1 MMKKFMQLIAA
12 VKAVAS
18 LAFTAQIMLVTVV
31 SMFFHRDGIPISYIW
46 QMIFLAL
53 IYGCLQL
60 VVFSDNY
67 FAQMKTPGRTL
78 LLGASMFAVLAAFAV
93 LFRWFPV
100 GTLSNWLIFTG
111 LYAAV
116 FLIAVFALRT
126 VFRLSGIKYTQML
139 ATYQAEHDIIDAT

>member
-1 MMKKFMQLIAA
+1 MKKFIQLIAA

-18 LAFTAQIMLVTVV
+18 LAFTAQIMLATVA
-31 SMFFHRDGIPISYIW
+31 SMLFNRGSIPISYIW

-60 VVFSDNY
+60 AAFSEN
-67 FAQMKTPGRTL
+67 FFRRMKTPGRML
-78 LLGASMFAVLAAFAV
+78 FLAASMFAALTVFAI
-93 LFRWFPV
+93 LFQWFP
-100 GTLSNWLIFTG
+100 LENLINWLIFIG

-139 ATYQAEHDIIDAT
+139 VAYQAAKSD